1 MKRYIDIFIIFG
13 VVLGCIF
20 LTGCGKMRQEETE
33 IREEKADRTEIEGEK
48 ADGTEIEEE
57 KADGTERKE
66 EDADGI
72 LSHASDPAAPKMLR
86 FVDAWGEW
94 HEAEIDPAVRKHD
107 YNWSCLTNTEAGI
120 QYTGDERYSIRKGI
134 DVSEYQGDI
143 DWGRVKAAGY
153 DFAFLRIGYRGYG
166 EQGTLCADAKFQQ
179 NIVNA
184 HNAGIEVGIYIFSQA
199 VNEEETLQEVELVL
213 GQLKGHDLELP
224 VVFDPERIRDDTART
239 DNVTGEQF
247 TKNTILF
254 CEKMKEAGY
263 QPMIYSNMVWEAF
276 EYDMEALADYP
287 IWYADYEPVPQTP
300 YYFSFWQY
308 SEKGSVDGIEGNVD
322 LNVQFLPQEPADVN

>member
-1 MKRYIDIFIIFG
+1 MGRKMKRYIDIFMIFG

-20 LTGCGKMRQEETE
+20 LTGCGRMRQEETE
-33 IREEKADRTEIEGEK
+33 VSKEKTDAEELVLPGGQTEDQTGEE
-48 ADGTEIEEE
+48 ARQGDAQVSDGEIL
-57 KADGTERKE
+57 K
-66 EDADGI
+66 
-72 LSHASDPAAPKMLR
+72 

-94 HEAEIDPAVRKHD
+94 HETEIDPAIRKHD

-120 QYTGDERYSIRKGI
+120 QYAGDERYTIRKGI
-134 DVSEYQGDI
+134 DVSEHQGDI

-184 HNAGIEVGIYIFSQA
+184 HNAGVEVGVYLFSQA
-199 VNEEETLQEVELVL
+199 VSEDEALQEAGLVL
-213 GQLKGHDLELP
+213 EQLQGHSLELP
-224 VVFDPERIRDDTART
+224 VVFDPERIRDDAART

-247 TKNTILF
+247 TKNTVLF

-263 QPMIYSNMVWEAF
+263 QPMIYSNMLWEAF

-308 SEKGSVDGIEGNVD
+308 SEKGSVDGIAGNVD
-322 LNVQFLPQEPADVN
+322 LNVQFLPQETAD

>member
-1 MKRYIDIFIIFG
+1 MGRKMKRYIDIFMIFG

-20 LTGCGKMRQEETE
+20 LTGCGRMRQEETE
-33 IREEKADRTEIEGEK
+33 VSKEKTDAEELVLPGDQAEDQTGEEAPQGNAQVLDGEILE
-48 ADGTEIEEE
+48 
-57 KADGTERKE
+57 
-66 EDADGI
+66 
-72 LSHASDPAAPKMLR
+72 

-94 HEAEIDPAVRKHD
+94 HETEIDPAIRKHD

-120 QYTGDERYSIRKGI
+120 QYAGDERYTIRKGI
-134 DVSEYQGDI
+134 DVSEHQGDI
-143 DWGRVKAAGY
+143 DWGQVKAAGY

-184 HNAGIEVGIYIFSQA
+184 HNAGVEVGVYLFSQA
-199 VNEEETLQEVELVL
+199 VSEDEALQEAGLVL
-213 GQLKGHDLELP
+213 EQLQGHSLELP
-224 VVFDPERIRDDTART
+224 VVFDPERIRDDAART

-247 TKNTILF
+247 TKNTVLF

-308 SEKGSVDGIEGNVD
+308 SEKGSVDGIAGNVD
-322 LNVQFLPQEPADVN
+322 LNVQFLPQETAD

>member
-1 MKRYIDIFIIFG
+1 MGRKMKRYIDIFMIFG

-20 LTGCGKMRQEETE
+20 LTGCGRMRQEETE
-33 IREEKADRTEIEGEK
+33 VSKEKTDAEELVLPGGQTEDQTGEE
-48 ADGTEIEEE
+48 ARQGDAQVLDGEILE
-57 KADGTERKE
+57 
-66 EDADGI
+66 
-72 LSHASDPAAPKMLR
+72 

-94 HEAEIDPAVRKHD
+94 HETEIDPAIRKHD

-120 QYTGDERYSIRKGI
+120 QYAGDERYTIRKGI
-134 DVSEYQGDI
+134 DVSEHQGDI
-143 DWGRVKAAGY
+143 DWGQVKAAGY

-184 HNAGIEVGIYIFSQA
+184 HNAGVEVGVYLFSQA
-199 VNEEETLQEVELVL
+199 VSEDEALQEAGLVL
-213 GQLKGHDLELP
+213 EQLQGHSLELP
-224 VVFDPERIRDDTART
+224 VVFDPERIRDDAART

-247 TKNTILF
+247 TKNTVLF

-263 QPMIYSNMVWEAF
+263 QPMIYSNMLWEAF

-308 SEKGSVDGIEGNVD
+308 SEKGSVDGIAGNVD
-322 LNVQFLPQEPADVN
+322 LNVQFLPQETAD

>member
-1 MKRYIDIFIIFG
+1 MGRKMKRYIDIFMIFG
-13 VVLGCIF
+13 VILSCIF
-20 LTGCGKMRQEETE
+20 LTGCGRMRQEETGAG
-33 IREEKADRTEIEGEK
+33 EERTDAEELVLPGDQAEDQAGEEAPQGNAQVLEGEVLK
-48 ADGTEIEEE
+48 
-57 KADGTERKE
+57 
-66 EDADGI
+66 
-72 LSHASDPAAPKMLR
+72 

-94 HEAEIDPAVRKHD
+94 HEAEINPAVRKHD

-134 DVSEYQGDI
+134 DVSEHQGDI
-143 DWGRVKAAGY
+143 DWSRVKAAGY

-213 GQLKGHDLELP
+213 GQLQGHNLELP

-247 TKNTILF
+247 TKNTVLF

-263 QPMIYSNMVWEAF
+263 QPMVYSNMIWEAF
-276 EYDMEALADYP
+276 EYDLEALADYP
-287 IWYADYEPVPQTP
+287 IWYADYEPAPQTP

-322 LNVQFLPQEPADVN
+322 LNVQFLPQESADVN

>member
-1 MKRYIDIFIIFG
+1 
-13 VVLGCIF
+13 
-20 LTGCGKMRQEETE
+20 MRQEETGAG
-33 IREEKADRTEIEGEK
+33 EERTDAEELVLPGDQAEDQIGEE
-48 ADGTEIEEE
+48 APQGNAQVLDGEVL
-57 KADGTERKE
+57 K
-66 EDADGI
+66 
-72 LSHASDPAAPKMLR
+72 

-94 HEAEIDPAVRKHD
+94 HEAEINPAVRKHD

-213 GQLKGHDLELP
+213 GQLQGHDLELP

-254 CEKMKEAGY
+254 CEKIKEAGY

-287 IWYADYEPVPQTP
+287 IWYADYEPAPQTP

-322 LNVQFLPQEPADVN
+322 LNVQFLPQESADVN

>member
-1 MKRYIDIFIIFG
+1 
-13 VVLGCIF
+13 
-20 LTGCGKMRQEETE
+20 MRQEETE
-33 IREEKADRTEIEGEK
+33 VSKEKTDAEELVLPGGQTEDQTGEE
-48 ADGTEIEEE
+48 ARQGDAQVLDGEILE
-57 KADGTERKE
+57 
-66 EDADGI
+66 
-72 LSHASDPAAPKMLR
+72 

-94 HEAEIDPAVRKHD
+94 HETEIDPAIRKHD

-120 QYTGDERYSIRKGI
+120 QYAGDERYTIRKGI
-134 DVSEYQGDI
+134 DVSEHQGDI
-143 DWGRVKAAGY
+143 DWGQVKAAGY

-184 HNAGIEVGIYIFSQA
+184 HNAGVEVGVYLFSQA
-199 VNEEETLQEVELVL
+199 VSEDEALQEAGLVL
-213 GQLKGHDLELP
+213 EQLQGHSLELP
-224 VVFDPERIRDDTART
+224 VVFDPERIRDDAART

-247 TKNTILF
+247 TKNTVLF

-308 SEKGSVDGIEGNVD
+308 SEKGSVDGIAGNVD
-322 LNVQFLPQEPADVN
+322 LNVQFLPQEIAD

>member
-1 MKRYIDIFIIFG
+1 MKRYIDIFMIFG

-20 LTGCGKMRQEETE
+20 LTGCGRMRQEETE
-33 IREEKADRTEIEGEK
+33 VSKEKTDAEELVLPGDQAEDQTGEE
-48 ADGTEIEEE
+48 APQGNAQVLDGEVL
-57 KADGTERKE
+57 K
-66 EDADGI
+66 
-72 LSHASDPAAPKMLR
+72 

-94 HEAEIDPAVRKHD
+94 HEAEINPAVRKHD

-134 DVSEYQGDI
+134 DVSEHQGDI
-143 DWGRVKAAGY
+143 DWSRVKAAGY

-213 GQLKGHDLELP
+213 GQLQGHNLELP

-247 TKNTILF
+247 TKNTVLF

-263 QPMIYSNMVWEAF
+263 QPMVYSNMIWEAF
-276 EYDMEALADYP
+276 EYDLEALADYP

-308 SEKGSVDGIEGNVD
+308 SEKGSVDGIAGNVD
-322 LNVQFLPQEPADVN
+322 LNVQFLPQETAD

>member
-1 MKRYIDIFIIFG
+1 MKRYIDIFMIFG

-20 LTGCGKMRQEETE
+20 LTGCGRMRQEETE
-33 IREEKADRTEIEGEK
+33 VSKEKTDAEELVLPGDQAEDQTGEEARQGDAQVSDGEILK
-48 ADGTEIEEE
+48 
-57 KADGTERKE
+57 
-66 EDADGI
+66 
-72 LSHASDPAAPKMLR
+72 

-94 HEAEIDPAVRKHD
+94 HETEIDPAIRKHD

-120 QYTGDERYSIRKGI
+120 QYAGDERYTIRKGI
-134 DVSEYQGDI
+134 DVSEHQGDI

-184 HNAGIEVGIYIFSQA
+184 HNAGVEVGVYLFSQA
-199 VNEEETLQEVELVL
+199 VSVDEALQEAGLVL
-213 GQLKGHDLELP
+213 EQLQGHSLELP
-224 VVFDPERIRDDTART
+224 VVFDPERIRDDAART

-247 TKNTILF
+247 TKNTVLF

-263 QPMIYSNMVWEAF
+263 QPMIYSNMLWEAF

-308 SEKGSVDGIEGNVD
+308 SEKGRVDGITGNVD
-322 LNVQFLPQEPADVN
+322 LNVQFLPQEIAD

>member
-1 MKRYIDIFIIFG
+1 MKRYIDIFMIFG

-20 LTGCGKMRQEETE
+20 LTGCGRMRQEETE
-33 IREEKADRTEIEGEK
+33 VSKEKTDAEELVLPGDQAEDQTGEE
-48 ADGTEIEEE
+48 APQGNAQVLDGEVL
-57 KADGTERKE
+57 K
-66 EDADGI
+66 
-72 LSHASDPAAPKMLR
+72 

-94 HEAEIDPAVRKHD
+94 HEAEINPAVRKHD

-134 DVSEYQGDI
+134 DVSEHQGDI
-143 DWGRVKAAGY
+143 DWSRVKAAGY

-184 HNAGIEVGIYIFSQA
+184 HNAGVEVGVYLFSQA
-199 VNEEETLQEVELVL
+199 VSEDEALQEAGLVL
-213 GQLKGHDLELP
+213 EQLQGHSLELP
-224 VVFDPERIRDDTART
+224 VVFDPERIRDDAART

-247 TKNTILF
+247 TKNTVLF

-263 QPMIYSNMVWEAF
+263 QPMIYSNMLWEAF

-308 SEKGSVDGIEGNVD
+308 SEKGRVDGIAGNVD
-322 LNVQFLPQEPADVN
+322 LNVQFLPQEIAD